1 MRARA
6 QTGPARLL
14 DSCQGRQ
21 QRSRT
26 SSHSRGLLRTHPAR
40 AARRRNVRATTPRES
55 PHHRLAA
62 LDAGAE
68 VPFLGSRRIIVAAVA
83 AGRRG
88 PNASR
93 VAALRPKHPYKST
106 TEGGRLRMHRK
117 RCDRYDH
124 PTSWSS
130 ARAPQVGSRS
140 ARQTRAGRCTPDHG
154 CSKLNRRYHNNPL
167 AVSKQARAKN
177 AAKNAADSPFKPN
190 HQLNA
195 VEPWPP
201 APQGARGSCPTSTW
215 ARPSSSS

>member
-130 ARAPQVGSRS
+130 ARAPQVDHALPDKR
-140 ARQTRAGRCTPDHG
+140 APDAAHQTTAAQNSIDGTTTTHSQYLSKREQKTPQKTLLTAL
-154 CSKLNRRYHNNPL
+154 SNRT
-167 AVSKQARAKN
+167 
-177 AAKNAADSPFKPN
+177 
-190 HQLNA
+190 
-195 VEPWPP
+195 
-201 APQGARGSCPTSTW
+201 TS
-215 ARPSSSS
+215 